1 MKFVFKKFFL
11 LLILSLISSL
21 MFATPASIEKIST
34 ESTGDKLQVEVV
46 LSQSVKYHYFLLTKP
61 DRLVVDFDDTKP
73 IAIPLPNLSGTPWI
87 RQFRAASNTP
97 EKQRMVFELT
107 EPIKATLTLAPIAK
121 TKDWRLNIELQ
132 PSSTTIIKSA
142 TSLAPLPD
150 LAAAHPAKATPATK
164 TADAYLANTNCVSI
178 VIDPGHGGGDP
189 GAIGLHLT
197 KEKNVTLAISRY
209 LSDMINHTP
218 GMCAY
223 MTRSGD
229 YFVSLR
235 GRLNLARKKS
245 ADIFISIHADMFKN
259 TAARGATVFALSQ
272 RGATSEAARWI
283 AHSEN
288 VSNFLDIG
296 ETAEKD
302 KDLQSVLMDI
312 SQNETINRSLILG
325 KNVLLNLDEV
335 SKLHHTIVEQ
345 AGFVVL
351 KSPDIPSIL
360 VETGF
365 LSNVYEE
372 AQLTQSAYQKK
383 IATAIYRGIMKY
395 SEQYSLPAKQAKK

>member
-1 MKFVFKKFFL
+1 MKFAFKKFFL
-11 LLILSLISSL
+11 FLILSLISSV
-21 MFATPASIEKIST
+21 MCATPANIERIST
-34 ESTGDKLQVEVV
+34 SSTGDKLQVEVI
-46 LSQSVKYHYFLLTKP
+46 LSQAVKYHYFLLTTP
-61 DRLVVDFDDTKP
+61 DRLVVDFDDTTP
-73 IAIPLPNLSGTPWI
+73 MAIPLPNLSGTPWI

-97 EKQRMVFELT
+97 KKQRIVFELT
-107 EPIKATLTLAPIAK
+107 EPIKATLTLTPIAK

-132 PSSTTIIKSA
+132 PSSTTIIKTA
-142 TSLAPLPD
+142 TSPAHPLDLAPMPS
-150 LAAAHPAKATPATK
+150 AKATTK
-164 TADAYLANTNCVSI
+164 TADAYRGTTDCVSI
-178 VIDPGHGGGDP
+178 VIDPGHGGSDP

-223 MTRSGD
+223 MTRSED

-235 GRLNLARKKS
+235 GRLDLARKKS

-259 TAARGATVFALSQ
+259 TSARGATVFALSQ

-288 VSNFLDIG
+288 VSNLLDIG

-302 KDLQSVLMDI
+302 KDLQSILMDI

-325 KNVLLNLDEV
+325 KDVLINLDEV

-372 AQLTQSAYQKK
+372 AQLSQSAYQKK
-383 IATAIYRGIMKY
+383 IATAIYRGIIKY